1 MLPDGIP
8 INSDNVLVFLR
19 GQLESVDILF
29 SCFKKVFLKISS
41 NVSLDIMNNE
51 YKSVR
56 IYYLNHLNP

>member
-8 INSDNVLVFLR
+8 INSDNVLVFFR

-41 NVSLDIMNNE
+41 NVSLDIMNSE
-51 YKSVR
+51 YKSVSV
-56 IYYLNHLNP
+56 YYLNHLNP